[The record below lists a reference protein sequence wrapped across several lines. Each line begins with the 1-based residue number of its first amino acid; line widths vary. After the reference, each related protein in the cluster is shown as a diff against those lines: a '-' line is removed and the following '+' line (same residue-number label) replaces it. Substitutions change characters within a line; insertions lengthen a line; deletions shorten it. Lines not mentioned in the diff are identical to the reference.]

1 MAKNDFDIDFDF
13 EKEYGFDPKAILD
26 SEYTDDDLD
35 LSQFDDEALGLELD
49 AETQSEF
56 DDFDLDGLD
65 LNGLDL
71 EGDAEDVPFERS
83 VWQEP
88 EEEPAFEEAEEEPF
102 EEELDLDD
110 LDFEDEADAPAD
122 EEMAFT
128 RRANFFGMETG
139 AVPVQPEVPADGE
152 AAYADD
158 EADYVDAGYEQA
170 GDEADEEDAGYEL
183 AGDEAPDGEVILP
196 EETTEESEEP
206 AVRRRRERAPRE
218 KKERKPIQVKMPPV
232 LTNLVRL
239 YLPTQQQIRERMEQP
254 EGKRRRKPSKQ
265 QIFKEFYL
273 PTIILGLSLVLILS
287 FVIGS
292 LSNAIDS
299 AQLKREQEKLK
310 AQQES
315 IAAEQLA
322 TEGVRILA
330 EAEKLAQSYDFDGA
344 ITMIDSYMGEKSQ
357 EMTMKRAEYQNA
369 RNALVEHQDPTL
381 IPNLSFHVLVADM
394 TRAVADDEYGGSYNR
409 NFVST
414 AEFERILDQLYL
426 NNYVLVNF
434 ENFVGSASMD
444 GTNET
449 YEETSIWLP
458 EGKKPV
464 MITETMVNYFGYM
477 VDGNEDGTPDAQ
489 GGGFAHRLVVDAN
502 GDIKAEYVDSNNV
515 TQVGNYDLVPILEDF
530 IAEHPDFSYKG
541 ARATLAVCGYE
552 GIFGYRIQSETQAK
566 KGLDYYNEQV
576 VGATQIVNALRE
588 KGYRLACYTY
598 ENKDYSNISADQ
610 VNQDIQKWKSQ
621 IAPVIGEIDTI
632 VFARGKDIGDYT
644 GGKFDV
650 LHNAGFRFMLKSGE
664 SPYTEVNNT
673 YVRQTRLMVTGEN
686 MVAKAS
692 MFTDNN
698 LFDPNTVLDLSIR
711 GNVPVG

>member
-49 AETQSEF
+49 ADAQSEF

-139 AVPVQPEVPADGE
+139 AVPVQPEVPADEE

-158 EADYVDAGYEQA
+158 EADYADAGYEQA